1 MSHKEI
7 GHQFL
12 ARLGKKRL
20 RPGGV
25 QATNWLI
32 KKGHFSADSR
42 VLEVACN
49 QCTSSIDIAKAF
61 SCHITAL
68 DLDSKVIEKAKENVK
83 KAQLEEFIEVIQGN
97 ALKLPFPDNS
107 FDIVINEAM
116 LTMLSNSAKEKAIK
130 EYLRV
135 LKPGGRLLTHDV
147 SYQDEDTAKLIDQ
160 LRHTINVNVAPL
172 KIDDWQNLFLQNGF
186 PSSEYQFGKMS
197 LMSPLGMIK
206 DEGLFN
212 TIKII
217 SRGLKKE
224 NRSQFLKMKHFFTK
238 TGKNLCYI
246 AVASTK

>member
-68 DLDSKVIEKAKENVK
+68 DLDSKVIEKAKEKAKENVK

-97 ALKLPFPDNS
+97 ALRLPFPDNS
-107 FDIVINEAM
+107 
-116 LTMLSNSAKEKAIK
+116 LS
-130 EYLRV
+130 L
-135 LKPGGRLLTHDV
+135 
-147 SYQDEDTAKLIDQ
+147 
-160 LRHTINVNVAPL
+160 
-172 KIDDWQNLFLQNGF
+172 
-186 PSSEYQFGKMS
+186 
-197 LMSPLGMIK
+197 
-206 DEGLFN
+206 
-212 TIKII
+212 
-217 SRGLKKE
+217 
-224 NRSQFLKMKHFFTK
+224 
-238 TGKNLCYI
+238 
-246 AVASTK
+246 STKQC

>member
-49 QCTSSIDIAKAF
+49 QCTSSIDIAKAS

-186 PSSEYQFGKMS
+186 SSSEYQFGKMS

>member
-68 DLDSKVIEKAKENVK
+68 DLDSK
-83 KAQLEEFIEVIQGN
+83 GN
-97 ALKLPFPDNS
+97 RK
-107 FDIVINEAM
+107 
-116 LTMLSNSAKEKAIK
+116 
-130 EYLRV
+130 
-135 LKPGGRLLTHDV
+135 
-147 SYQDEDTAKLIDQ
+147 
-160 LRHTINVNVAPL
+160 
-172 KIDDWQNLFLQNGF
+172 
-186 PSSEYQFGKMS
+186 
-197 LMSPLGMIK
+197 
-206 DEGLFN
+206 
-212 TIKII
+212 
-217 SRGLKKE
+217 
-224 NRSQFLKMKHFFTK
+224 SQRKCQK
-238 TGKNLCYI
+238 GSIRRIY
-246 AVASTK
+246 